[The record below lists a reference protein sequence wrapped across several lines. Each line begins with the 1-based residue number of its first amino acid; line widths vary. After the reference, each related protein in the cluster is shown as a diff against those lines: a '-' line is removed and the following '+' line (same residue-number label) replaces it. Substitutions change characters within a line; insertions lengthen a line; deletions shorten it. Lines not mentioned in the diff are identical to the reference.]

1 MGACPGWE
9 PILGNVGAAPN
20 LPIQVPPS
28 PEKQSLHALQSLQVE
43 KAKKLLTTGAFM
55 NMAGSQGERDIRP
68 PLLAAAATDAALPGE
83 ISWFVSN
90 TWLERASAE
99 ATRQDH

>member
-1 MGACPGWE
+1 MHAQVGSLFWVTWE
-9 PILGNVGAAPN
+9 PLLTSPFRS
-20 LPIQVPPS
+20 LPHQRSSHSTPYS
-28 PEKQSLHALQSLQVE
+28 SLQVE